1 MKSHRFDPWSFVFGL
16 LIVVVGLFFL
26 TTTTVVDL
34 ARQFDAALDLG
45 LPILALVIGAALV
58 VPALRRPKSVP
69 EPAPVP
75 LTPEEA
81 SALDELNQ
89 TVPPMS

>member
-26 TTTTVVDL
+26 TTTTVINL
-34 ARQFDAALDLG
+34 ARQIDASLDLG

-69 EPAPVP
+69 EP

-81 SALDELNQ
+81 TALDELNQ